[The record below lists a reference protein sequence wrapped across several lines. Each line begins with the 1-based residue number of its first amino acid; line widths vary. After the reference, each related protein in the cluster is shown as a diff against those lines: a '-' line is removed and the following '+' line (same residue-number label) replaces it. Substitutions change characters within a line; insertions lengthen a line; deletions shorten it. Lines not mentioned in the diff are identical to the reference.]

1 MSPAAGSGRGR
12 GQGRGSSARGGARA
26 GGTPGQGGAPRAG
39 KPAPS
44 RSGRGSGAPGRD
56 VAGRAGGGRRGAGS
70 DRDRPAK
77 RNTEGAGLGGE
88 QVEGRHAVRELLSAN
103 RRPVSSLLMAEG
115 MDQAA
120 ILNEI
125 EGLATKR
132 RVKVSYVSRRRIDLV
147 ARTEGAQGVVALAR
161 PVAQTSL
168 DKLCEPSS
176 GGRQPFLLV
185 LDGITDPHNLGALL
199 RSAECAGVTGVILPR
214 HRSAHLSPTVAKV
227 AAGAIEYLPMALV
240 AGVPTALQRLSTMGV
255 WSVGL
260 DGEAPSSLYELPLG
274 KEPVA
279 LVLGS
284 EGTGLAALTRKRC
297 DALASIPQHGR
308 LSSLNVAT
316 AGAIACFDIAR
327 RRNG

>member
-1 MSPAAGSGRGR
+1 
-12 GQGRGSSARGGARA
+12 
-26 GGTPGQGGAPRAG
+26 
-39 KPAPS
+39 
-44 RSGRGSGAPGRD
+44 
-56 VAGRAGGGRRGAGS
+56 
-70 DRDRPAK
+70 
-77 RNTEGAGLGGE
+77 
-88 QVEGRHAVRELLSAN
+88 
-103 RRPVSSLLMAEG
+103 MAEG

-161 PVAQTSL
+161 PVEETSL